1 MKPGFYILSKDR
13 EPRFLAG
20 TLRAAVRA
28 FRRVDLKPR
37 EWVDYCYGLDV
48 DGIPAYANMDYSE
61 KLIDMD
67 LGAWA

>member
-1 MKPGFYILSKDR
+1 MEKGFYILSKER

-20 TLRAAVRA
+20 SIMTAVAA
-28 FRRVDLKPR
+28 FRRINMKPGD
-37 EWVDYCYGLDV
+37 WVDYCYGLDV

>member
-1 MKPGFYILSKDR
+1 MKKGFYILSKER

-20 TLRAAVRA
+20 SIRAAVAA
-28 FRRVDLKPR
+28 FRRINMKPGD
-37 EWVDYCYGLDV
+37 WVDYCYGLDV

-67 LGAWA
+67 LWAWA